1 MKIAVVGACG
11 KLGSLIVEELQK
23 NNFDI
28 LKIDTMLNNNIQS
41 CTSVSAVIDAS
52 HPSASLN
59 CAKYC
64 SNQNIPLLIT
74 CTGHTK
80 EQLSLIHNECNNIAY
95 CICPNLSIGML
106 FVMQTLIHL
115 PLLTHEQIQITESHH
130 INKKDKPSGT
140 ALALKQQIENH
151 GKKVDKITSIRNG
164 NEIGTHTISI
174 ALPHEEITITHKA
187 TNRNIFATGAK
198 EAIKKLLVLPPGE
211 YTLLNLLGDCH
222 ET

>member
-1 MKIAVVGACG
+1 MKVAVIGACG

-23 NNFDI
+23 NNFNV
-28 LKIDTMLNNNIQS
+28 LKIDSTLNNYLQS
-41 CTSVSAVIDAS
+41 SSQVIAVIDAS

-64 SNQNIPLLIT
+64 SQQNIPLLIA

-80 EQLSLIHNECNNIAY
+80 EQKSQIHNECKNIAY

-106 FVMQTLIHL
+106 FVMQTLMYL
-115 PLLTHEQIQITESHH
+115 PLLSHEQIQIIETHH

-140 ALALKQQIENH
+140 ALALKQKIEKC
-151 GKKVDKITSIRNG
+151 GKKVTKITSIRNG
-164 NEIGTHTISI
+164 SEIGTHTVSI
-174 ALPHEEITITHKA
+174 TLPHEEITITHKA
-187 TNRNIFATGAK
+187 LNRNIFAIGAK

-211 YTLLNLLGDCH
+211 YTLLKLLGDCH